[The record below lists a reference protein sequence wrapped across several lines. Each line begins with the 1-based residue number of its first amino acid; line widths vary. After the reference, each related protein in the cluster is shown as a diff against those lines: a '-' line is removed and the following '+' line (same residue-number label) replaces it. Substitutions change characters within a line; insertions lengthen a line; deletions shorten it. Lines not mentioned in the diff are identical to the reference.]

1 MIMQS
6 KINFVAM
13 AAAVSTLV
21 LVVVSWFVPWWKLT
35 MGNNPEIAIVNVS
48 PVHIN
53 LTVLS
58 TPLTIPLVW
67 ALSIIGLLTLTLGA
81 IVLLIYSVKPNKP
94 YSMKLLGFGYKK
106 PFLEVIF
113 LVISLVGISFGV
125 ETFTGV
131 AIPIV
136 GSGTMTL
143 PEGLTG
149 GQNVVVNVTAS
160 FEWPFYFAMVVVGLC
175 VAARL
180 YHKKAVANTNTNPL
194 PPPPPVAQ

>member
-1 MIMQS
+1 MQG

-21 LVVVSWFVPWWKLT
+21 LVVVSWFVPWWRLT
-35 MGNNPEIAIVNVS
+35 MGNNPEIALVNVS
-48 PVHIN
+48 PVNIN

-58 TPLTIPLVW
+58 TPLTIPLMW
-67 ALSIIGLLTLTLGA
+67 AISIVGLLTLTVGA

-106 PFLEVIF
+106 PLGEVII
-113 LVISLVGISFGV
+113 LAISLVGLSFGV
-125 ETFTGV
+125 ANFAGV

-143 PEGLTG
+143 PGGLTG
-149 GQNVVVNVTAS
+149 GQNVAVNVTTS
-160 FEWPFYFAMVVVGLC
+160 FEWPFYFAIAVAGLC

-180 YHKKAVANTNTNPL
+180 YHKKAVANTDAYPL
-194 PPPPPVAQ
+194 PPPPPPTAQ